1 MADSR
6 KTTESLTPEQQQA
19 IHAAFEEMGRL
30 DREQKYER
38 FRHLNRFVRPHQILF
53 VGSSLMEQFPIYEL
67 LLDRQ
72 LPWTIYNRGVGGSTS
87 CDLMAHMDE
96 CIYELQ
102 PDYIYI
108 NIGTNDMNM
117 PDYTEEG
124 LISRYR
130 RIIQEIR
137 LRLPEARLF
146 MLAYYPVNP
155 AVAENNPHIKEALR
169 VRSNARIRS
178 ANEAVQKL
186 AEETGA
192 RFLDLNG
199 GITDGNGC
207 LKAEYTVEGMH
218 MYGDGYVPV
227 LEALLPW
234 LPKAD
239 RTGTDSME

>member
-1 MADSR
+1 MADLR
-6 KTTESLTPEQQQA
+6 KTLESLTPEQQKI
-19 IHAAFEEMGRL
+19 IHAVFEEMGKM

-38 FRHLNRFVRPHQILF
+38 FRHLNRFVQPHQILF

-87 CDLMAHMDE
+87 FDLMEHMDE

-102 PDYIYI
+102 PDYIYM

-124 LISRYR
+124 LIGRYR
-130 RIIQEIR
+130 QIIHGIR
-137 LRLPEARLF
+137 EHLPDAKLF
-146 MLAYYPVNP
+146 LLAYYPVNP
-155 AVAENNPHIKEALR
+155 VAAENNPAMKEALR

-178 ANEAVQKL
+178 ANEAVRKL

-199 GITDGNGC
+199 GITDENGC
-207 LKAEYTVEGMH
+207 LIAEYTVEGMH

-234 LPKAD
+234 LPETD
-239 RTGTDSME
+239 RTVTDSMD